1 MIYRSV
7 ISILAICSITF
18 TSSAFAAGNSQLAE
32 VTKIIST
39 AGAGGYTRIT
49 LDGTGVNPDGCT
61 SGVTSNYYL
70 DVNHVLHDT
79 IVAMALTARTTG
91 TPMRFLLD
99 NCFTAGATTFPK
111 IWNAEL

>member
-1 MIYRSV
+1 MGFHHT
-7 ISILAICSITF
+7 ISICAACFIAISTP
-18 TSSAFAAGNSQLAE
+18 AFASGNSQLAN
-32 VTKIIST
+32 VTKVTSS

-79 IVAMALTARTTG
+79 IIAMALTARSTD
-91 TPMRFLLD
+91 TPMRFFLS
-99 NCFTAGATTFPK
+99 NCFTAGATTYPS
-111 IWNAEL
+111 IWSAEY